1 VGLTVSASQQLVIGI
16 PQALLYH
23 RFAPMWLH
31 FFRALNCRVLVSP
44 KTNRQILEQGIRAA
58 IDETCLAVKIF
69 LGHVAHL
76 ADKVDYIFIPRV
88 VSLYKGED
96 LCVKFFALG
105 DIVRNTFPDIKIL
118 EYTVDMNENQREFC
132 GILKVGLQI
141 CSNPVRIF
149 QAYWQSLERLHLYD
163 AAQLDKQQRELASPD
178 APITRILLAG
188 HPYILYDA
196 LLGKQV
202 TALLQ
207 AQDVQIVY
215 SDIVDRNTARTLS
228 CNLSTDLYWSLNKE
242 ILGAIEY
249 YKHAVS
255 GIVFLV
261 SFPCGPDALV
271 VDLCKN
277 ILTDI
282 PLCVIVMDELQA
294 DAGLKTRLESFVD
307 ILRMMPS

>member
-1 VGLTVSASQQLVIGI
+1 VSATQQIVVGI

-31 FFRALNCRVLVSP
+31 FFRSLGCRVLISP

-58 IDETCLAVKIF
+58 IDETCLAVKIY
-69 LGHVAHL
+69 LGHVAYL
-76 ADKVDYIFIPRV
+76 VDKVDYIFIPRL

-105 DIVRNTFPDIKIL
+105 DIARNTFADIKIL
-118 EYTVDMNENQREFC
+118 EYTVDMNENQRELF
-132 GILKVGLQI
+132 GILKMGLQI
-141 CSNPVRIF
+141 CSNPLQVLR
-149 QAYWQSLERLHLYD
+149 AYWQSLERLHLYD
-163 AAQLDKQQRELASPD
+163 SAQLNKQQREIESPD
-178 APITRILLAG
+178 ASKTRILLAG

-202 TALLQ
+202 TSLLQ

-215 SDIVDRNTARTLS
+215 SDIVDRDTARTLS

-255 GIVFLV
+255 GIIFLV

-271 VDLCKN
+271 VDLCRN
-277 ILTDI
+277 IITDI
-282 PLCVIVMDELQA
+282 PLCVIVLDELQA